1 VARQIRYRRIPHPP
15 VVHNGH
21 DIFSKHDE
29 LEAKSSL
36 EEARA
41 EAAVELGRRAGAILF
56 TNAAV
61 SLV

>member
-1 VARQIRYRRIPHPP
+1 MRCDASAAEPFHLRP
-15 VVHNGH
+15 VSWRFH
-21 DIFSKHDE
+21 SKHDE

-41 EAAVELGRRAGAILF
+41 EAAVELGRRARAILF
-56 TNAAV
+56 TNAAI